1 MDKFRHKLPKEDLK
15 KFAKEINKKLVS
27 SDYKNKRVDDP
38 TLISEKQEKKVK
50 KYVKDFFDKAVH
62 KYNVHEKRKAER
74 SAQNGAAS
82 SFESSA
88 AKDEADVVLT
98 DDEDVGSTPD
108 GSDRKRKR
116 EDDHAGSPSAT
127 PSEPP
132 SMKRLKEEEVDV
144 PSPPPPPPPPPPEID
159 VAMDLEMTD
168 QHQVIH
174 GQDEA
179 LAHENHAA
187 HSTADD
193 AERRKLREQEA
204 ELERENELNRLDF
217 EREQMSKQGIIGNTS
232 IDINGSSGLQ
242 EDDDGSEGGLKHAD
256 RNQEVMSH

>member
-50 KYVKDFFDKAVH
+50 KYVKDFFDKAVL
-62 KYNVHEKRKAER
+62 KYNAHEKKKAER
-74 SAQNGAAS
+74 PSQNGVGGSLEA
-82 SFESSA
+82 SA

-116 EDDHAGSPSAT
+116 DDDLVGSPSAT

-132 SMKRLKEEEVDV
+132 SMKRLKEDEVDV

-159 VAMDLEMTD
+159 AVLDLEMTD
-168 QHQVIH
+168 PH
-174 GQDEA
+174 GVLQGQGEA
-179 LAHENHAA
+179 LVHENHAA
-187 HSTADD
+187 HSTADE

-217 EREQMSKQGIIGNTS
+217 EREQMSKQGLNVSNG
-232 IDINGSSGLQ
+232 IDMNGASDLQ
-242 EDDDGSEGGLKHAD
+242 GDGDGGEGGLKHPD